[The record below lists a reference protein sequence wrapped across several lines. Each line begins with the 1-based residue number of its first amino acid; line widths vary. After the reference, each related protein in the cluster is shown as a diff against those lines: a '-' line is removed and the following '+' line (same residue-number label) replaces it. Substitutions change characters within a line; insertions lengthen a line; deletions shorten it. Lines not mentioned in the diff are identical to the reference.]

1 MQNSEA
7 KVEIL
12 NDLIK
17 INNDRIA
24 GYERAINEAKDLD
37 VDLKAMFEGMIRES
51 EQYKNELVQKY
62 AEAGGRDIEEDTTTS
77 GKIYRAW
84 MDVKATFTGSDRKAI
99 LASCEFGED
108 AWRRAYEAALNSEGE
123 LDVET
128 RALITEQYDS
138 EKKSHDIIKK
148 YRDAHD
154 ALDK

>member
-12 NDLIK
+12 NDLIM

-24 GYERAINEAKDLD
+24 GYERAINESKDLD
-37 VDLKAMFEGMIRES
+37 LDLKSTFEGMIRES
-51 EQYKNELVQKY
+51 EQYKQELVEKY
-62 AEAGGRDIEEDTTTS
+62 HQSGGRDIEEGTTNS

-84 MDVKATFTGSDRKAI
+84 MDVKATFTGSDRKAV

-108 AWRRAYEAALNSEGE
+108 AWRRAYEAALNNEGE
-123 LDVET
+123 LDPET
-128 RALITEQYDS
+128 RNVITEQYNS
-138 EKKSHDIIKK
+138 EKKSHDLIKK
-148 YRDAHD
+148 YRDTHD

>member
-7 KVEIL
+7 KIEIL

-37 VDLKAMFEGMIRES
+37 VDLKAVFEGMIRES
-51 EQYKNELVQKY
+51 EQYKKELLQAY
-62 AEAGGRDIEEDTTTS
+62 TQAGGSGVEQDTTNA

-123 LDVET
+123 LDAET
-128 RALITEQYDS
+128 RALITEQYNS
-138 EKKSHDIIKK
+138 EKKSHDLIKK
-148 YRDAHD
+148 YRDAHE

>member
-1 MQNSEA
+1 MQNNEA

-51 EQYKNELVQKY
+51 EQYKNELVQKFSQ
-62 AEAGGRDIEEDTTTS
+62 AGGSDIEQDTTTS

-123 LDVET
+123 LDPDT
-128 RALITEQYDS
+128 RTLITEQYNS

>member
-1 MQNSEA
+1 MSANEA
-7 KVEIL
+7 KTEIL

-51 EQYKNELVQKY
+51 EQYKQELVQQYKM
-62 AEAGGRDIEEDTTTS
+62 AGGEDVEEGTTNS

-108 AWRRAYEAALNSEGE
+108 AWRRAYEAALSTEGD
-123 LDVET
+123 LDPEV
-128 RALITEQYDS
+128 RNLITDQYNS
-138 EKKSHDIIKK
+138 EKKSHDLIKK
-148 YRDAHD
+148 YRDAHNS
-154 ALDK
+154 LDK